1 MYVCICMYV
10 CMYVC
15 INIHIF
21 IYVYIA
27 ICIYIKSLILLKS
40 STQTSPYLT
49 FPQNQQ
55 LPFVFRVKSKLRCVT
70 CFL

>member
-10 CMYVC
+10 FMYVC

-27 ICIYIKSLILLKS
+27 ICIYIKSLSLLKS
-40 STQTSPYLT
+40 SIQTSPYLT
-49 FPQNQQ
+49 CPQNQQ
-55 LPFVFRVKSKLRCVT
+55 LLFVFRVKSKLRCVI